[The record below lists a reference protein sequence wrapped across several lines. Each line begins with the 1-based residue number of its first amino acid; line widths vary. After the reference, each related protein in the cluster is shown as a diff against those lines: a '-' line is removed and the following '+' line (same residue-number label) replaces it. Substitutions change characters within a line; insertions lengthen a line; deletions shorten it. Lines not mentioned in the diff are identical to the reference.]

1 MFTVLNSIHP
11 PMYNYLPL
19 ITIAIFEFVV
29 VFVELGIYL
38 IVMYGDKGL
47 KNKKEL
53 NEDEVWRIG
62 LKAIVVGNL
71 VTFLIGMFVY
81 LLIGGSL

>member
-1 MFTVLNSIHP
+1 
-11 PMYNYLPL
+11 MYNYLPL